1 MDESN
6 FLHYTIQTEQNS
18 YFLSYEFPFC
28 NEILVQIAENFATY
42 GKKAFMQRNTY
53 VFVKQ

>member
-6 FLHYTIQTEQNS
+6 FLRYTIQTEQNS

-28 NEILVQIAENFATY
+28 NEILVQITEKFATY
-42 GKKAFMQRNTY
+42 GKKAFMQRNT
-53 VFVKQ
+53 